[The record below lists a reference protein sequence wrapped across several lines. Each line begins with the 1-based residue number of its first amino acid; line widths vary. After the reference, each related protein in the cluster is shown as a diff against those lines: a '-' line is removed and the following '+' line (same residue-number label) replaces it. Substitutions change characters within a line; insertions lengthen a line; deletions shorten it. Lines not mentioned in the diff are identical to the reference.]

1 MNEKAIKSS
10 PSVFALTLVMAL
22 TLLLTPLDWH
32 SAAAA
37 PTGNQ
42 NETPETKSVST
53 PIEDWVDVFNGERTA
68 VIDSMFLSGNVHL
81 AVHMWRSSPTEVRRL
96 KIEAEPALF
105 IGIRNPSL

>member
-37 PTGNQ
+37 PNGNQ
-42 NETPETKSVST
+42 NETFETTSVST